1 MNIGAFIVDD
11 EEDIRTLMRI
21 IIDAA
26 DHGLFVAG
34 EASDG
39 EEALDRMEE
48 VDPEVIVIDEKMPGM
63 TGVETATLILKRR
76 PGQRIILCSAF
87 LDSELKERAEAAGIR
102 VCVPKGE
109 VGRIPDTV
117 RELVGDVA

>member
-11 EEDIRTLMRI
+11 EEDIRSLIRV

-34 EASDG
+34 EAADG
-39 EEALDRMEE
+39 EEALKQVDQ
-48 VDPEVIVIDEKMPGM
+48 VDPEVVVIDEKMPGM
-63 TGVETATLILKRR
+63 GGVETATLILKRR

-87 LDSELKERAEAAGIR
+87 LDAELQERAEAAGIK

-109 VGRIPDTV
+109 VGRIPDKV
-117 RELVGDVA
+117 RELVGQF

>member
-11 EEDIRTLMRI
+11 EEDIRSLIRV

-34 EASDG
+34 EAADG
-39 EEALDRMEE
+39 EEALKQVDQ
-48 VDPEVIVIDEKMPGM
+48 VDPEVVVIDEKMPGM
-63 TGVETATLILKRR
+63 GGVETATLILKRR

-87 LDSELKERAEAAGIR
+87 LDAELRERAEAAGIK
-102 VCVPKGE
+102 VCVAKGE
-109 VGRIPDTV
+109 VGRIPDKV
-117 RELVGDVA
+117 RELVGQQL